1 MKHIRFTI
9 ASLLVV
15 ILVLG
20 VGFAAL
26 RESSDLWESG
36 LFTLTLGILLI
47 SILAAI
53 HRTEKRRA
61 FWLGFAVFGWIYLAL
76 TFMPSIESRLI
87 TTKVLAYLDSKVPDR
102 SIVHIKR
109 VWDSWSSKPD
119 QNNQSIGF
127 VPQGN
132 SGTSRTVPVAGKLS
146 FMGSFTGAA
155 SGSTMTFIRIG
166 HSFLTLIAAMMG
178 GLLSQHLDAKERE
191 RSRESVSPTVL
202 SS

>member
-1 MKHIRFTI
+1 MRQIRFNI
-9 ASLLVV
+9 ASLVSV

-20 VGFAAL
+20 IGFAAL

-36 LFTLTLGILLI
+36 VFTLTLVALLI
-47 SILAAI
+47 SILLGV
-53 HRTEKRRA
+53 HRAGQRRA
-61 FWLGFAVFGWIYLAL
+61 FWIGFALFGSAYLAL
-76 TFMPSIESRLI
+76 SLVPSIETRLI
-87 TTKVLAYLDSKVPDR
+87 TTKALAYLDSKVPDR

-127 VPQGN
+127 VPQDN

-155 SGSTMTFIRIG
+155 SGSTINFIRIG

-178 GLLSQHLDAKERE
+178 GLLSRHLHAKERE
-191 RSRESVSPTVL
+191 RNSESISPTRL